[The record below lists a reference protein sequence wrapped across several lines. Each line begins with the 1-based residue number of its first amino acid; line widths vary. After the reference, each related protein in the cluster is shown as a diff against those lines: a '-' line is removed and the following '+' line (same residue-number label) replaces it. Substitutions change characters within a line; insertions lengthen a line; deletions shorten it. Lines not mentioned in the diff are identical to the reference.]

1 MYFKNWESSTDQQH
15 KFLIDLV
22 YFSGQRKN
30 DKQMKK
36 LYSLPGDNKYVEKI
50 KQAKSERR
58 FAGSRDHCHHP
69 MTVSPQRRSGVSV
82 SVIPEFV
89 SLHTFLFYKNL
100 LLF

>member
-58 FAGSRDHCHHP
+58 FAGSRD
-69 MTVSPQRRSGVSV
+69 SYELLSESGKPLIRWMNVRPEELRVSV
-82 SVIPEFV
+82 M
-89 SLHTFLFYKNL
+89 
-100 LLF
+100 